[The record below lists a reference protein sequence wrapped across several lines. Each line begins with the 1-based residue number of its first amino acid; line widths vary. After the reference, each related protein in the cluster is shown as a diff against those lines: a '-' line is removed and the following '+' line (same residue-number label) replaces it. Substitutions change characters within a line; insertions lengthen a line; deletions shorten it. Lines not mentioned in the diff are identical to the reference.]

1 MKKGLKTLLIIL
13 AVIAIAAAAYFVLG
27 NSNQEPASGLVAD
40 STNAPVSSPINQSAS
55 TLTAEI
61 GQEFIATLLS
71 LQSINLDTTLFS
83 NPAFVTLENRT
94 LTFEDIQTN
103 GRPNP
108 FAPIGTDIAP
118 EPIAPE
124 PEEEVIADPESP
136 LDPFGDVDA

>member
-1 MKKGLKTLLIIL
+1 MNKGLKTLLIIL
-13 AVIAIAAAAYFVLG
+13 GLVVVAAAVYFVLG
-27 NSNQEPASGLVAD
+27 NSSQEQSTGLV
-40 STNAPVSSPINQSAS
+40 SGGTNEPVASPISQAGS
-55 TLTAEI
+55 TITAEI

-108 FAPIGTDIAP
+108 FAPIGTDP
-118 EPIAPE
+118 VPVAPE
-124 PEEEVIADPESP
+124 PEEEVVAEPESP